1 MRISDWSS
9 DVCSSDLPAATK
21 PASASPAAPPL
32 KRRAIVGLLVDDDR
46 ARMMLGE
53 VLLDDPKVTRVR
65 AKEEV
70 EGVAD
75 ERHRAERGI
84 DAEIAD
90 HAPDLPF
97 RHTEVARFPDQI
109 GAHRRRDHVADD
121 GDEADDG
128 VEADGEIGRAHV

>member
-1 MRISDWSS
+1 
-9 DVCSSDLPAATK
+9 
-21 PASASPAAPPL
+21 
-32 KRRAIVGLLVDDDR
+32 
-46 ARMMLGE
+46 MMLVE

-128 VEADGEIGRAHV
+128 VRPTGRLIDRKSTRLNSSHYCAPRMPSSA

>member
-1 MRISDWSS
+1 
-9 DVCSSDLPAATK
+9 
-21 PASASPAAPPL
+21 
-32 KRRAIVGLLVDDDR
+32 
-46 ARMMLGE
+46 MMLVE

-121 GDEADDG
+121 GDEADAG
-128 VEADGEIGRAHV
+128 VAADGAVDGGDAEAAFEQSFQRRTEERREGKWGVRWCIRGG

>member
-1 MRISDWSS
+1 
-9 DVCSSDLPAATK
+9 
-21 PASASPAAPPL
+21 
-32 KRRAIVGLLVDDDR
+32 
-46 ARMMLGE
+46 MMLVE

-128 VEADGEIGRAHV
+128 VEADGAVRSEGRRVGKECGSTCRSRWSPYL